1 MQRQGDLVVVRK
13 KKQAYYKFLAGNLK
27 CGYDSEFYY
36 PAPTPKYDDAGKLI
50 GWDAGAWVTMPNA
63 PADGKACGVG
73 FHLMKVLK
81 PIYTRYMENCYEA
94 EGKDL
99 LGEDNE
105 KARFRSVRLIRPVPK
120 NLIFKPKA
128 DLFRANLSGADL
140 SRANLSGANL
150 SEANLSGAN
159 LSEAN
164 LFRAN
169 LSEANLFRANLSEA
183 NLSGADL
190 FGADLSR
197 ANLFRANLSEARIIE
212 GTLSPEQTKLII
224 TPDGD
229 MIIEK
234 REEA

>member
-1 MQRQGDLVVVRK
+1 LVRK
-13 KKQAYYKFLAGNLK
+13 KKQIYYKFLAGNLK

-36 PAPTPKYDDAGKLI
+36 PAPTPKYDDTAKLI
-50 GWDAGAWVTMPNA
+50 GWDAGAWVTIPNA

-73 FHLMKVLK
+73 LHLMKVLK

-94 EGKDL
+94 EGQDL
-99 LGEDNE
+99 LGEDND

-128 DLFRANLSGADL
+128 DLYGANLYGANLSRANLSGANLSRADLSGADLYGANLSRANLYGANLSRADL

-150 SEANLSGAN
+150 SRANLSG
-159 LSEAN
+159 
-164 LFRAN
+164 
-169 LSEANLFRANLSEA
+169 
-183 NLSGADL
+183 
-190 FGADLSR
+190 
-197 ANLFRANLSEARIIE
+197 ARIIE

-234 REEA
+234 EED